1 MQKMIADLDST
12 RKAQADK
19 LAQQAQIDQE
29 EADREVAEAIMEEL
43 EERITDI
50 AAEIDSRPIPHL
62 MPTLPED

>member
-19 LAQQAQIDQE
+19 LAQQAQINQE

-50 AAEIDSRPIPHL
+50 AAEIDSRPIPNL

>member
-50 AAEIDSRPIPHL
+50 AAEFESRPLSNL
-62 MPTLPED
+62 MPTLLED

>member
-50 AAEIDSRPIPHL
+50 AAEIDSRPIPNL